1 MESKLLV
8 EDRQVVI
15 PGEKLAEGMD
25 YLPSQGTYRLD
36 EAIYSK
42 VMGLT
47 RVDGKVLKI
56 VPLKG
61 TYLPKV
67 NDVVIAQITE
77 IISAG
82 WTANI
87 FSPYN
92 SMMPLKEGSNDFIQK
107 GADLSRFFDVG
118 DFVVVKITRV
128 TPQKLIDISAK
139 GPGLRRLREGRIFKV
154 NSSKVPRIIGKQ
166 GSMISLIKEKTGT
179 QITVGQNGMVWLC
192 GEDPAKENLAE
203 ETIRKIEAEAHTS
216 GLTDKIEAFLQEKVG
231 GKEWVMIKDLMVEI

>member
-8 EDRQVVI
+8 EDRQIVI
-15 PGEKLAEGMD
+15 PGEKLADGMD
-25 YLPSQGTYRLD
+25 FLPSQGTYRQD
-36 EAIYSK
+36 DSIYSK

-61 TYLPKV
+61 TYLPKI
-67 NDVVIAQITE
+67 NDVVIAQISE

-82 WTANI
+82 WIGNI
-87 FSPYN
+87 FSPYH
-92 SMMPLKEGSNDFIQK
+92 SMMPLKEGSADFIQK
-107 GADLSRFFDVG
+107 GADLSKFFDVG

-139 GPGLRRLREGRIFKV
+139 GPGLRKLKEGRIFRV

-179 QITVGQNGMVWLC
+179 QITVGQNGLVWLS
-192 GEDPAKENLAE
+192 GEDPVMENLAE
-203 ETIRKIEAEAHTS
+203 TTIKKIEDEAHTA
-216 GLTDKIEAFLQEKVG
+216 GLTDKIEKFLQKAVG
-231 GKEWVMIKDLMVEI
+231 GKE